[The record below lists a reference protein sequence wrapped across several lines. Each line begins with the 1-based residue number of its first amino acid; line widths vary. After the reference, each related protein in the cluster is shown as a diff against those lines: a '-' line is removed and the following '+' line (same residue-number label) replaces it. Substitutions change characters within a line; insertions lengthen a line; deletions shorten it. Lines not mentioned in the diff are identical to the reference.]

1 MGDKKTDMDRVGLFQ
16 EMGYVT
22 IKDPYKAA
30 GSGML
35 KMLMYCMSREMH
47 KDFIATE
54 LKLLESS
61 TISAP
66 VTEIRHH
73 ISSWY

>member
-35 KMLMYCMSREMH
+35 KMLMYCMLWEMH
-47 KDFIATE
+47 IKIL
-54 LKLLESS
+54 LK
-61 TISAP
+61 ISLRP
-66 VTEIRHH
+66 N
-73 ISSWY
+73 